1 MKRENFIYLKKNIYL
16 FSISVITIVFIKP
29 AYAYG
34 GPGLGIGA
42 LIVLITVIITFFASF
57 FLKIFD
63 MINQIIKSV
72 KNYLSK
78 RKTNKKG
85 LNKNR

>member
-1 MKRENFIYLKKNIYL
+1 MKRKNLIYLKKNIYL
-16 FSISVITIVFIKP
+16 FCITLITIVFIKP

-57 FLKIFD
+57 ILKIFE
-63 MINQIIKSV
+63 MINKIIKSL
-72 KNYLSK
+72 KNNLSK
-78 RKTNKKG
+78 RKINKK
-85 LNKNR
+85 KTK

>member
-1 MKRENFIYLKKNIYL
+1 MKIKNLISLKKNIYL
-16 FSISVITIVFIKP
+16 FCITLITIVFIKP

-57 FLKIFD
+57 ILKILE
-63 MINQIIKSV
+63 MIKKIIKTV

-78 RKTNKKG
+78 RKKNKKR
-85 LNKNR
+85 LNKNK